1 VTLRAQWAT
10 LRAEK
15 RPYSSRPLKPC
26 DALPLLPVATQ
37 VSSLHANFLVNAG
50 ARGGGGAGA
59 TAAEL
64 RALIE
69 AIRCQVIRRCKK
81 WRIVI

>member
-1 VTLRAQWAT
+1 
-10 LRAEK
+10 
-15 RPYSSRPLKPC
+15 
-26 DALPLLPVATQ
+26 LLPVATQ